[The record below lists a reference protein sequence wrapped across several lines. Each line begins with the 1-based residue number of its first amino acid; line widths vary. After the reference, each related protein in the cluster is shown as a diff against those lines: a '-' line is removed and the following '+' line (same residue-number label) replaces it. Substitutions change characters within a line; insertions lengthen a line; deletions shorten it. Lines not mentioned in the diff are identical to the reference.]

1 MLAFIK
7 SQFASQRWRCG
18 WAFLPNNHGRCII
31 VSVLS
36 LFLGFSFHDSFAVS
50 AAMIHLPRY
59 AFVGPEPK
67 HHANFHWQSIRRC
80 LEDNECRLTFHWF
93 YLIHWDIF
101 CVGHIWTLFQF
112 ARPRIYAQ
120 GEESNHFY
128 ILEDTALTLPEK
140 YFLSLI
146 DMIVAPVCFV
156 VMYIY
161 VYI

>member
-1 MLAFIK
+1 MNVVSHFIG
-7 SQFASQRWRCG
+7 FAWST
-18 WAFLPNNHGRCII
+18 
-31 VSVLS
+31 
-36 LFLGFSFHDSFAVS
+36 
-50 AAMIHLPRY
+50 
-59 AFVGPEPK
+59 E
-67 HHANFHWQSIRRC
+67 
-80 LEDNECRLTFHWF
+80 TF
-93 YLIHWDIF
+93 F
-101 CVGHIWTLFQF
+101 CVGHIWKLFQF